1 MEDGE
6 ELVFDLMET
15 VVNGVLNVIHEKH
28 METNLIPF
36 SLDWAENIM
45 VNITHFLV
53 TKNIYS
59 NNISL
64 I

>member
-6 ELVFDLMET
+6 ELVGELINTILD
-15 VVNGVLNVIHEKH
+15 GVLGAIHKNH

-45 VNITHFLV
+45 VLIN
-53 TKNIYS
+53 
-59 NNISL
+59 SL
-64 I
+64 SFT